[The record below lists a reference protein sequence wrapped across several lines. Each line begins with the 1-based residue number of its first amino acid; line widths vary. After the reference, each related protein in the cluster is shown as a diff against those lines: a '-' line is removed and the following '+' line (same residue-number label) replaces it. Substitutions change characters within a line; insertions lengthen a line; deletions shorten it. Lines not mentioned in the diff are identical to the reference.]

1 MDMAEEMGIFTVNI
15 ASKRVPRTQPPK
27 NAPVPLS
34 VPPPAANAPKPAG
47 GAAPAPAAA
56 PAKPMGGHSHGGR
69 KMIRSPTYG
78 MIEMPEVAYPV
89 SS

>member
-15 ASKRVPRTQPPK
+15 ASKRTPRTAPPK

-34 VPPPAANAPKPAG
+34 ISPSSADASKPAG
-47 GAAPAPAAA
+47 GAPPA

-78 MIEMPEVAYPV
+78 MIELPEAAYPV
-89 SS
+89 